1 MAKRARGATS
11 ASFRVRRY
19 GFFSR
24 PREARELTTSG
35 DATLQNKRVRSPR
48 RGRRLDSSSATP
60 RSLLHRTDVKHCVSR
75 RTRSPSQSPPRA
87 SRTEPNRIE
96 TFETSSRRAD
106 SSASLARSIPR
117 RAPLFPRMNASPYL
131 FFNCPLT
138 YSYHR
143 APSSFVSPPSSR
155 FRVFARSRARPSAPS
170 LAPPSAPSLCS
181 CTRPGTPARLR
192 RFDVA
197 SSVSRVRVRAALDRT
212 RRGRRFHSFI
222 SLAPRRRVSTRLGNP
237 RPCSASPAPSSP

>member
-35 DATLQNKRVRSPR
+35 DATLQNKRVR

-222 SLAPRRRVSTRLGNP
+222 SLRPASTRLDAP
-237 RPCSASPAPSSP
+237 R

>member
-35 DATLQNKRVRSPR
+35 DATTKQTRPPPR

>member
-35 DATLQNKRVRSPR
+35 DATLQNKR
-48 RGRRLDSSSATP
+48 GRRLDSSSATP

-87 SRTEPNRIE
+87 SRTEPNRTEPNRTEPNRIE

-222 SLAPRRRVSTRLGNP
+222 SLRPASTRLDAP
-237 RPCSASPAPSSP
+237 R

>member
-87 SRTEPNRIE
+87 SRTEPNRTEPNRTEPNRIE

-155 FRVFARSRARPSAPS
+155 FRVFARSRARPSVPS

-222 SLAPRRRVSTRLGNP
+222 SLRPASTRLDAP
-237 RPCSASPAPSSP
+237 R

>member
-35 DATLQNKRVRSPR
+35 DATLQNKRV
-48 RGRRLDSSSATP
+48 RRLDSSSATP